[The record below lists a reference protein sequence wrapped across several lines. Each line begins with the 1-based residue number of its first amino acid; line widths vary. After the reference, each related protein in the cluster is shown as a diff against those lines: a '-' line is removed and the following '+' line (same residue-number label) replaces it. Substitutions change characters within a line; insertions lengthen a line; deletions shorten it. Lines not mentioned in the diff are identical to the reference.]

1 MATLPVPSA
10 LPVLLALILLA
21 CSPAD
26 TELRILSY
34 NVHNFFDDVHDGTEF
49 AGYRPGIDLWSSA
62 DFHTKA
68 ERTAAAIRLAAEP
81 TADPISV
88 PKWGAR
94 LLTATGFA
102 PSLWPD
108 VLLLQEIENEHALAV
123 LLGDHLGR
131 AGYRWSL
138 MPPPSGS
145 AFRVAAATRF
155 PIRSARTHALFFL
168 DAPQRDILEVELEVE
183 GVSLTLFVNHW
194 PSRRGG
200 VVESEPARLFSA
212 ATVSRRIGRL
222 LETDPRAAAVVA
234 GDLNMTPEELHA
246 AGILPLLNGWELNG
260 VPGSYFFRGEW
271 SRIDQMLFTSGAVD
285 GPFTLLGFEAI
296 SHPRLRDREG
306 RPLPWRSGSSWGS
319 SDHLPVQARLR
330 LPAGAIT
337 APTRRPPP

>member
-1 MATLPVPSA
+1 MAA
-10 LPVLLALILLA
+10 LLIALAVGLTS
-21 CSPAD
+21 CSPTDA
-26 TELRILSY
+26 ELRILSY
-34 NVHNFFDDVHDGTEF
+34 NVHNLFDDVHDGTEF
-49 AGYRPGIDLWSSA
+49 GGYRAGVDGWSTA
-62 DFHTKA
+62 DFHAKA
-68 ERTAAAIRLAAEP
+68 ERTAAAIRLTAEA
-81 TADPISV
+81 TAV
-88 PKWGAR
+88 PDSATRWGAR

-102 PSLWPD
+102 SSLWPD

-123 LLGDHLGR
+123 LLGDHVGR

-200 VVESEPARLFSA
+200 VAESEPARLFSA

-222 LETDPRAAAVVA
+222 LAADPRAAAVVA

-246 AGILPLLNGWELNG
+246 AGILPLFNGWELEG
-260 VPGSYFFRGEW
+260 FPGSYHFRGEW
-271 SRIDQMLFTSGAVD
+271 SRIDQMLFTDGAVD
-285 GPFTLLGFEAI
+285 GPFTLLDFEVI

-306 RPLPWRSGSSWGS
+306 RPLPWRPGSSGGS

-330 LPAGAIT
+330 LPNDARP